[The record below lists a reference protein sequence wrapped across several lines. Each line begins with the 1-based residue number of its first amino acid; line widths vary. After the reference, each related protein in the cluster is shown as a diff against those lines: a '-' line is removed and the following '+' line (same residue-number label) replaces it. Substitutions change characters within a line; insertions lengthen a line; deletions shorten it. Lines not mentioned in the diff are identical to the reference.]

1 MKHILI
7 VDDNAVTVS
16 MLSKVLMS
24 HGNIFEISTAKDGED
39 AIGVIGSKK
48 IDLVITDL
56 SMPRMNGFALIE
68 YILKSN
74 PDTSIIAMS
83 AYGTPEIEA
92 KFNSMPTIKYF
103 NKPLKTEAIIDTIF
117 EQLKISYGQIEGIG
131 LSSFLQLLEIESK
144 TCTLSITSSQGE
156 KTGTLYFH
164 EGTMIDAETPDLEG
178 EAAAYEI
185 VSWEETK
192 IQIVNTLNREERK
205 IVQPLMN
212 ILMEGAKLKDEKEAK
227 TEKPLNISEEP
238 ADNSSIQETEG
249 VFDDISL
256 PTEPTGGEAQQ
267 LDDIPELFTVE
278 QLLESSPLSGTLS
291 KMKDALVKVMG
302 PIAEIVF
309 TDSLDSWMTSGE
321 PSTASIPLL
330 LDILDSE
337 IGDLEKITKY
347 RDMIESLIE

>member
-16 MLSKVLMS
+16 MLSKVLMA
-24 HGNIFEISTAKDGED
+24 HGNIFDVSTAKDGED
-39 AIGVIGSKK
+39 AIGVIDSKK

-68 YILKSN
+68 YILKSY
-74 PDTSIIAMS
+74 PDTPIIAMS

-103 NKPLKTEAIIDTIF
+103 NKPLKTEAIIAAIF
-117 EQLKISYGQIEGIG
+117 EKLKISYGQIEGIS
-131 LSSFLQLLEIESK
+131 LSSFLQLLQMESK
-144 TCTLSITSSQGE
+144 TCTLSITSRQGK
-156 KTGTLYFH
+156 KTGALYFL
-164 EGTMIDAETPDLEG
+164 EGTLIDAETPDLEG

-192 IQIVNTLNREERK
+192 IKIVNTLSKEERK

-212 ILMEGAKLKDEKEAK
+212 ILMEGAKLKDEKEAE
-227 TEKPLNISEEP
+227 TEKPLNISERP
-238 ADNSSIQETEG
+238 AENNPIQETEG
-249 VFDDISL
+249 VFDGISL
-256 PTEPTGGEAQQ
+256 PAEPTGGEFQQ
-267 LDDIPELFTVE
+267 LDDIPELLTVE

-291 KMKDALVKVMG
+291 KMKDALVKIMG

-309 TDSLDSWMTSGE
+309 TDSLDLWMTSGE
-321 PSTASIPLL
+321 PSMSSIPLL

-337 IGDLEKITKY
+337 IGDPEKISNY
-347 RDMIESLIE
+347 REMIESFIE